1 MTITGTTTISIKPS
15 AVSISDFCSIPT
27 CPLGLISAMSQPLS
41 KLAVASSSKAP
52 KPLFTSKS
60 LMQCPHLLKAYWYK
74 KMQHFIASDRH
85 VNNMKN

>member
-1 MTITGTTTISIKPS
+1 
-15 AVSISDFCSIPT
+15 
-27 CPLGLISAMSQPLS
+27 MSQPLS